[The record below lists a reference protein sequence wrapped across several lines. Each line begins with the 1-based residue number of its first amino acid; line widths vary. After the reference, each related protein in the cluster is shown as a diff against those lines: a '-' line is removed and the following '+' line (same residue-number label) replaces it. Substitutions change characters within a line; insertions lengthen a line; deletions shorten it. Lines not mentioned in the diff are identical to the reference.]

1 MAKQDYIPKTDGD
14 LLAWHDNFKTQI
26 AAVAA
31 TFGLTAAE
39 VTAVSDRNT
48 DLHTTATAA
57 NFAKAIAQ
65 AKTAEKQN
73 SFRLGTTEARAPSNR
88 CKTHPAYT
96 AALGQQLGIISPEDT
111 TDLNN
116 SKPTLQ
122 AAAVVVGSV
131 TISFNKSISSGVRI
145 LTKRGAET
153 AFTLLAV
160 DTASPYI
167 DTRTNLAASPELRQ
181 YQAQYLLG
189 DDPIGLVSDILDVT
203 VPG

>member
-14 LLAWHDNFKTQI
+14 FLAWHDNYKTQV
-26 AAVAA
+26 AALAA

-39 VTAVSDRNT
+39 VTALSDRNT
-48 DLHTTATAA
+48 DLHTRATDA
-57 NFAKAIAQ
+57 NTAKATAQ

-73 SFRLGTTEARAPSNR
+73 SFRTGTNEARALANR

-96 AALGQQLGIISPEDT
+96 EASGQQLGIIGPEDT
-111 TDLNN
+111 TDLTNA
-116 SKPTLQ
+116 KPTLQ
-122 AAAVVVGSV
+122 AAAVTTNSV
-131 TISFNKSISSGVRI
+131 TINFNKSISSGVRI
-145 LTKRGAET
+145 QSKRGAET

-167 DTRTNLAASPELRQ
+167 DTRPNLGAGPESRQ

-189 DDPIGLVSDILDVT
+189 DDAIGFVSNILNVT